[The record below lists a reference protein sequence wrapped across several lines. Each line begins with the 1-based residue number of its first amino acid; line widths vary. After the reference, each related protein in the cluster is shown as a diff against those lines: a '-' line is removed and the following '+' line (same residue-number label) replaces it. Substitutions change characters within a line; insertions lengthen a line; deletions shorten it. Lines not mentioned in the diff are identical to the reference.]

1 VTDSVGRRGGPQTTP
16 CPDDSGF
23 TLVEVVMS
31 IAVIGIVMSAL
42 TTFFVQASATIS
54 LQGDRQTAVQI
65 ATDASEK
72 VRLLNAA
79 NLTVGRGSAA
89 VRSQWRT
96 NLPAGVATQLAGMQ
110 PVWDPDAPPSAGVAA
125 VLPTTATPVTV
136 NNIVYQRSWYI
147 GSCWKPPTGTT
158 CGAFA
163 SSSYLEMLRVVVAVT
178 WTGRG
183 CPNEACTFV
192 ETTLISP
199 NTSNPQF

>member
-1 VTDSVGRRGGPQTTP
+1 MP

-42 TTFFVQASATIS
+42 TTFFVQTLASIS
-54 LQGDRQTAVQI
+54 LQGDRQTAVQL
-65 ATDASEK
+65 ATGAAEK

-79 NLTVGRGSAA
+79 SLTAGRGSAA
-89 VRSQWRT
+89 VTSQWQT

-110 PVWDPDAPPSAGVAA
+110 PLWDPDAPASAGAHAA
-125 VLPTTATPVTV
+125 LPTTPSPITV

-147 GSCWKPPTGTT
+147 GSCWKPPTGAT

-163 SSSYLEMLRVVVAVT
+163 SSSYLQMLRVVIAVT
-178 WTGRG
+178 WSGQ
-183 CPNEACTFV
+183 ACTNQICTFL
-192 ETTLISP
+192 ETTLIS
-199 NTSNPQF
+199 SNPDNPEF